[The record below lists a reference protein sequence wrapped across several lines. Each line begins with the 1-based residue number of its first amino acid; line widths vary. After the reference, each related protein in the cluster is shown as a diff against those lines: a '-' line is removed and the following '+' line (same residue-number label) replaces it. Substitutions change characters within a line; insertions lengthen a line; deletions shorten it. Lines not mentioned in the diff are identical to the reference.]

1 MSLQWQDDRSLNG
14 AKVFDMDA
22 QSQLL
27 LVSGRPPD
35 SMTSSGLTKVC
46 TCTYPF
52 FYTWFYFIVDGGL
65 AAHYVLNGSST
76 LFLSHA
82 GNRRNFLFLTST
94 ADFCF

>member
-1 MSLQWQDDRSLNG
+1 MSLQWQDERSLNG

-46 TCTYPF
+46 TCTYPLL
-52 FYTWFYFIVDGGL
+52 YTWSLLHFVDGGL
-65 AAHYVLNGSST
+65 AAHCVLT
-76 LFLSHA
+76 
-82 GNRRNFLFLTST
+82 RLTSPLSLRI
-94 ADFCF
+94 